1 MPASGPTDPAGSE
14 TAREEDAPALP
25 EQELQQLESTVAR
38 LLEQLQTLRSRAAQA
53 EKAHDELQQ
62 ALSGLPGDEGEDSPP
77 VEERLR
83 QLSQENERLR
93 EIVDEGRERAER
105 IRKRLVLLED
115 ES

>member
-14 TAREEDAPALP
+14 TGREGDAAALP
-25 EQELQQLESTVAR
+25 EQELQQLESTIDQ
-38 LLEQLQTLRSRAAQA
+38 LLEQLRTLRSRADEA
-53 EKAHDELQQ
+53 EKAHDELQR
-62 ALSGLPGDEGEDSPP
+62 ALSGLPGDGGEDSPP

-83 QLSQENERLR
+83 RLSQENERLR
-93 EIVDEGRERAER
+93 EIVDEGREHAER